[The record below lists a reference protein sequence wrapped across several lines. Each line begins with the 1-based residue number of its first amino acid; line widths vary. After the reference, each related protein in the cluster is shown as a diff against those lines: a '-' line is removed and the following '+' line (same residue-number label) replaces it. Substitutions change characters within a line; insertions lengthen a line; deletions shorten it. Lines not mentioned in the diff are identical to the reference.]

1 MVLKNIFLTS
11 TFLVANLF
19 FANAQLTGK
28 WPPVD
33 VPPPFEDEWKGLVDF
48 TKIPAAPISKQL
60 GDCPKDDWGLT
71 FDDGPTEQTGKLL
84 DFLDTTPNT
93 KVTFFAVGSRI
104 IAHPELVKR
113 AITSNHQVGVHTW
126 SHTPLTTQTNEQIVA
141 EIKWT
146 ERAIQAAGGVTPNTL
161 RPPQG
166 DYDDRVRAIAT
177 ALGYK
182 IVLWDLDSFDW
193 KIKSEPANRTP
204 KNVLDDFNLWV
215 NNATATTGH
224 ISLGHDLYEETVSL
238 VPEIVKIVTGK
249 GFNTTT
255 VGAPS
260 PKTATKA
267 PKKPIN
273 AKNYEEAIKNCEKVL
288 QYEPDNYKAYIYL
301 GASYTEL
308 NKLNECENALKRAIE
323 IDSSQIVPW
332 KGLKK
337 LYEEQKNWT
346 NLSNTYLELLG
357 RYNESKDAQN
367 TLDTINKLVELYTH
381 KVKDNKNLIVTL
393 KYFLPESP
401 YYDLIKVLPGVVAKS
416 RQSLQTIISLLE
428 KDEPEI
434 IQREIKS
441 RKSRIN
447 SGPPELVQAQVE
459 QELEEFYDKLFEI
472 VKKSDNSDL
481 DSENLKKNYIEHI
494 RKKLSVSSVDN
505 KNRLCEKILKIAKS
519 FVDQDSPSPIPY
531 EILIESTNASS
542 ADEYDVSLLEN
553 YSKKFPETGLSKMI
567 QGYFR
572 YSKDDETEEA
582 LNLYQD
588 YENSLKYAETGK
600 KLTQNNIKSMSFS
613 LDSLISSFELCIAS
627 CYLNIGL
634 QFYSDALPLY
644 KKVLK
649 KDSNNIL
656 ALQGV
661 GIILSAQKDYEK
673 SLEVFKKILK
683 LDPSHHISK
692 SEIGWIHLLQENYE
706 EALKFILEAIDL
718 SNDNALYYCRLGRIY
733 WAMDDEYRKNKNY
746 AYAQFIHSLKL
757 DSDFACAFTYLGHYY
772 RLIEEDHVRAKKC
785 YQKAYTIDSKE
796 EDAGF
801 YLSEYYHS
809 DGEFD
814 LAEGVYQIA
823 TQTNPKA
830 HWAWKRLGFLDLAH
844 GNYGNAVSSFQIALK
859 TNSKDI
865 SCWEGLAEAYG
876 REGKYRSSLKTFP
889 IVIELDPDS
898 VNAYYQMGLVNEKL
912 GIHEDAI
919 ELFNTAIKKAQD
931 KGDQNHIPSLKGLG
945 DCYLASVKE
954 FFQKGI
960 YDRSAESLDKGLKIM
975 LHAIET
981 TTKIQCFWKL
991 IGDLSV
997 SASLIPPNHLN
1008 LISFETIK
1016 SIVNI
1021 AKQSNLD
1028 DKLHIPKDLD
1038 TIGNNLIENYN
1049 NIEEFTSS
1057 ELLTMLLYCGSTAY
1071 KYAIIL
1077 SGNQSNSFPS
1087 LCLKLEPTKYEYWN
1101 ALGIITMLIDA
1112 KISQHCFIKA
1122 IEFNVISQDPAPWTN
1137 IGILYLLHSDLEL
1150 ANQAF
1155 SKAQTLDPDYV
1166 PAWIGQAYT
1175 HSPKYK

>member
-1 MVLKNIFLTS
+1 MSSNIVKSALKN
-11 TFLVANLF
+11 
-19 FANAQLTGK
+19 
-28 WPPVD
+28 
-33 VPPPFEDEWKGLVDF
+33 
-48 TKIPAAPISKQL
+48 
-60 GDCPKDDWGLT
+60 
-71 FDDGPTEQTGKLL
+71 
-84 DFLDTTPNT
+84 
-93 KVTFFAVGSRI
+93 
-104 IAHPELVKR
+104 
-113 AITSNHQVGVHTW
+113 
-126 SHTPLTTQTNEQIVA
+126 
-141 EIKWT
+141 
-146 ERAIQAAGGVTPNTL
+146 AIQA
-161 RPPQG
+161 
-166 DYDDRVRAIAT
+166 
-177 ALGYK
+177 
-182 IVLWDLDSFDW
+182 
-193 KIKSEPANRTP
+193 
-204 KNVLDDFNLWV
+204 
-215 NNATATTGH
+215 
-224 ISLGHDLYEETVSL
+224 
-238 VPEIVKIVTGK
+238 
-249 GFNTTT
+249 
-255 VGAPS
+255 
-260 PKTATKA
+260 
-267 PKKPIN
+267 IN

-588 YENSLKYAETGK
+588 GLVITSNSLFGHLSLCWIYHDLKDYENSLKYAETGK

-656 ALQGV
+656 ALQ
-661 GIILSAQKDYEK
+661 
-673 SLEVFKKILK
+673 
-683 LDPSHHISK
+683 
-692 SEIGWIHLLQENYE
+692 
-706 EALKFILEAIDL
+706 
-718 SNDNALYYCRLGRIY
+718 
-733 WAMDDEYRKNKNY
+733 
-746 AYAQFIHSLKL
+746 
-757 DSDFACAFTYLGHYY
+757 
-772 RLIEEDHVRAKKC
+772 
-785 YQKAYTIDSKE
+785 
-796 EDAGF
+796 
-801 YLSEYYHS
+801 
-809 DGEFD
+809 
-814 LAEGVYQIA
+814 
-823 TQTNPKA
+823 
-830 HWAWKRLGFLDLAH
+830 
-844 GNYGNAVSSFQIALK
+844 
-859 TNSKDI
+859 
-865 SCWEGLAEAYG
+865 
-876 REGKYRSSLKTFP
+876 
-889 IVIELDPDS
+889 
-898 VNAYYQMGLVNEKL
+898 
-912 GIHEDAI
+912 
-919 ELFNTAIKKAQD
+919 
-931 KGDQNHIPSLKGLG
+931 
-945 DCYLASVKE
+945 
-954 FFQKGI
+954 
-960 YDRSAESLDKGLKIM
+960 
-975 LHAIET
+975 
-981 TTKIQCFWKL
+981 
-991 IGDLSV
+991 
-997 SASLIPPNHLN
+997 
-1008 LISFETIK
+1008 
-1016 SIVNI
+1016 
-1021 AKQSNLD
+1021 
-1028 DKLHIPKDLD
+1028 
-1038 TIGNNLIENYN
+1038 
-1049 NIEEFTSS
+1049 
-1057 ELLTMLLYCGSTAY
+1057 
-1071 KYAIIL
+1071 
-1077 SGNQSNSFPS
+1077 
-1087 LCLKLEPTKYEYWN
+1087 
-1101 ALGIITMLIDA
+1101 
-1112 KISQHCFIKA
+1112 
-1122 IEFNVISQDPAPWTN
+1122 
-1137 IGILYLLHSDLEL
+1137 
-1150 ANQAF
+1150 
-1155 SKAQTLDPDYV
+1155 
-1166 PAWIGQAYT
+1166 
-1175 HSPKYK
+1175 